1 MRVGLSIFLRED
13 GRWEARYRK
22 GRKADGTII
31 YGSVYGITRAEAE
44 QKRIA
49 VLNDLAKCEDPEEN
63 ETRTMS
69 VFATVNPS
77 IRADVGT
84 EVGNSA
90 LVLDDGTVAWF
101 EKAVEG
107 CSLAVRIVLS
117 FSLYMGISFAEAC
130 VLKYSDV
137 DLEDSR
143 ITVTRFLSDRTDHK
157 NKEPTINMCT
167 ARTLQLLS
175 PLKQLLSEI
184 NDILMRDVYIFT
196 GTVERTESVRAAMN
210 ICRRELKDNGFNY
223 KLIPESLQAT
233 FIRRALEYGINA
245 ETVAEQTGK
254 EKNYIVKKFGKY
266 IRRNPFLIEHMSER
280 ETDDQYSAFNRAV
293 NDIINKERQT
303 REMNLLIVGAGKY
316 GREVCELA
324 EKLGIFEKINFVDD
338 KLEGDK
344 VLGKISLC
352 KELIFE
358 YPMCFIAI
366 DDNSLRHKLAGLV
379 LDIGYIIPHLISP
392 NATISK
398 NVRIGS
404 GSVIMSDANIGARAE
419 IGSFAII
426 SSECMIGADATVGD
440 FASCDCASVIMRGAA
455 VREAAKIGSGELVKA
470 KIRVR

>member
-1 MRVGLSIFLRED
+1 
-13 GRWEARYRK
+13 
-22 GRKADGTII
+22 
-31 YGSVYGITRAEAE
+31 
-44 QKRIA
+44 
-49 VLNDLAKCEDPEEN
+49 
-63 ETRTMS
+63 
-69 VFATVNPS
+69 
-77 IRADVGT
+77 
-84 EVGNSA
+84 
-90 LVLDDGTVAWF
+90 
-101 EKAVEG
+101 
-107 CSLAVRIVLS
+107 
-117 FSLYMGISFAEAC
+117 
-130 VLKYSDV
+130 
-137 DLEDSR
+137 
-143 ITVTRFLSDRTDHK
+143 
-157 NKEPTINMCT
+157 
-167 ARTLQLLS
+167 
-175 PLKQLLSEI
+175 
-184 NDILMRDVYIFT
+184 
-196 GTVERTESVRAAMN
+196 
-210 ICRRELKDNGFNY
+210 
-223 KLIPESLQAT
+223 
-233 FIRRALEYGINA
+233 
-245 ETVAEQTGK
+245 
-254 EKNYIVKKFGKY
+254 
-266 IRRNPFLIEHMSER
+266 
-280 ETDDQYSAFNRAV
+280 
-293 NDIINKERQT
+293 
-303 REMNLLIVGAGKY
+303 MNLLIVGAGKY